1 MWCRARDAVSKK
13 GGRRHSQNLASRCVD
28 NGRNVGRLP
37 AHLPV
42 KDCERRSILTICA
55 CLGEGRGACRSRRG
69 PSRTH
74 PDLVRLVRS
83 QKRRCANVR
92 ISSDCQCLLM
102 ALYGLRTIV
111 DWSYSA
117 SPDFRPPQS
126 LQWRHGM
133 RIKLRPRRERSLQ
146 FDIKSFGK
154 VSPPSRVSDSS
165 IYGFSDGRSVHP
177 GAFYLWAWLRRAA
190 RI

>member
-1 MWCRARDAVSKK
+1 MRI
-13 GGRRHSQNLASRCVD
+13 L
-28 NGRNVGRLP
+28 NVALP
-37 AHLPV
+37 ALSECP
-42 KDCERRSILTICA
+42 
-55 CLGEGRGACRSRRG
+55 
-69 PSRTH
+69 
-74 PDLVRLVRS
+74 
-83 QKRRCANVR
+83 
-92 ISSDCQCLLM
+92 LL

-154 VSPPSRVSDSS
+154 VSPPSPVSDSS